1 MAIEAIKGAAA
12 SYAQPTPQTSHAS
25 VQEHADTAVKQEFE
39 ITPIQV
45 HRPAQT
51 DKDGGKAEDEEQQK
65 KQFSEKAIKSAIEN
79 ANNTMRMSRTN
90 CQFAYHEKSKRIS
103 IKIYDAES
111 DEVIKEI
118 PSEDALKMLEKL
130 WELTGLMLDEKR

>member
-1 MAIEAIKGAAA
+1 MAVEAIKGAAA
-12 SYAQPTPQTSHAS
+12 SYTQPTTQTSHAS
-25 VQEHADTAVKQEFE
+25 VQEHAETAAKQEIE

-45 HRPAQT
+45 QKPAQT
-51 DKDGGKAEDEEQQK
+51 DKDGGKSGDDEQQK
-65 KQFSEKAIKSAIEN
+65 KQFSEKAIKSAVEN
-79 ANNTMRMSRTN
+79 ANSTMRKSRTN
-90 CQFAYHEKSKRIS
+90 CEFAYHEKSKRIS